1 MVIFNF
7 RADRVL
13 ELTKAFE
20 EKDFEPFDRKRLPK
34 VRTELSLTAHLL
46 AIIWPTAVIPKTG
59 ITTPFQATE

>member
-20 EKDFEPFDRKRLPK
+20 EEDFQPFDRKRVPK
-34 VRTELSLTAHLL
+34 VRLVLPCAQQLSFKIQLGMPRHSSDYD
-46 AIIWPTAVIPKTG
+46 
-59 ITTPFQATE
+59 

>member
-20 EKDFEPFDRKRLPK
+20 EENFEPFDRKRMPK
-34 VRTELSLTAHLL
+34 VRPAPARCERLS
-46 AIIWPTAVIPKTG
+46 TG
-59 ITTPFQATE
+59 RAFRQGMLSEAQPRAAQT